1 MQKKF
6 KKSLDDKKKALPLHP
21 QSEKQRCLEG
31 CGEGS

>member
-21 QSEKQRCLEG
+21 QSEKQRCLEV
-31 CGEGS
+31 CGGGS